1 VARGSNPLR
10 HTSTSRALDPQRK
23 RHHEDG
29 EHGRDKGRCHAEGNH
44 GDEQQHDLVG
54 QAAEPRQDEESEKSC
69 HVSLL
74 LPKGETVE
82 HIIEAEPY
90 LAALEMLLRSGGIL
104 WVSTPNYGD
113 PWLLLVEST
122 VLELIGRMLGYSRK
136 NMHPTRFSAARLR
149 ALLEGVGL
157 DGVQVVKT
165 SFKLALVGVGRK
177 PAG

>member
-1 VARGSNPLR
+1 MTL
-10 HTSTSRALDPQRK
+10 Q
-23 RHHEDG
+23 
-29 EHGRDKGRCHAEGNH
+29 
-44 GDEQQHDLVG
+44 
-54 QAAEPRQDEESEKSC
+54 
-69 HVSLL
+69 

-82 HIIEAEPY
+82 HIIETEPY
-90 LAALEMLLRSGGIL
+90 LAVLTKLLRPGGLL

-136 NMHPTRFSAARLR
+136 NMHPTRFYAAQLR

-165 SFKLALVGVGRK
+165 PFKLALVGVGRK